1 MVREKSP
8 VDINGLPFSSLA
20 SDPNCKDVVSNC
32 AQYQAGFCT
41 NSAYQA
47 WAAKNCKRHCG
58 LCGKLTSCSDCKVV
72 LHLTFDHL
80 KWVTNKGLRALRAK
94 MAPFGNGLSLCFFF
108 VAYIIQITNTWWQ
121 SSLKNIR
128 VQRSAPPVYFNE
140 IISIG
145 KKGKMVKNKILA
157 TTSISSFWVG
167 KWLKYLD
174 LVLILGSMGWMG
186 I

>member
-108 VAYIIQITNTWWQ
+108 CSLHHTNYKHVMAIKFEKHP
-121 SSLKNIR
+121 SSK
-128 VQRSAPPVYFNE
+128 VCP
-140 IISIG
+140 
-145 KKGKMVKNKILA
+145 
-157 TTSISSFWVG
+157 TSVFQ
-167 KWLKYLD
+167 
-174 LVLILGSMGWMG
+174 
-186 I
+186 